1 MTMGVPDDNCPVAPA
16 KKRQRL
22 SLKANKQKNET
33 LPRVAEEGVVR
44 SPAGTDLSQK

>member
-1 MTMGVPDDNCPVAPA
+1 MGVPDENCPVAPA

-33 LPRVAEEGVVR
+33 QPKIGEEGVVK
-44 SPAGTDLSQK
+44 AQAVTDLSQK